1 MGESELVRERRL
13 VQMKYSARL
22 VTALAA
28 LALLVVAIVGLS
40 TRAEA
45 SAVPVDFE
53 TTVIVQ
59 SIDLPGTLDLEGGG
73 ADVLATTQIDVT
85 TFDDPTTP
93 AFTLV
98 AEHDVGSQLDT
109 SLTTLAVDQTHD
121 VLAAPEA
128 ASLITTTTDD
138 ATTRNIGIATGA
150 VALLTIPFGLFAWRT
165 RKDARAHAPFESS
178 FVDSGTDDGRHGT
191 TQSGADRTARRSG
204 TPYDPR
210 E

>member
-1 MGESELVRERRL
+1 
-13 VQMKYSARL
+13 MKYSARL

-85 TFDDPTTP
+85 TFDDGPTAP
-93 AFTLV
+93 VLTLE
-98 AEHDVGSQLDT
+98 AEHDVGTLDT
-109 SLTTLAVDQTHD
+109 SLTLAVDQTHD
-121 VLAAPEA
+121 VFAAPEA

>member
-1 MGESELVRERRL
+1 
-13 VQMKYSARL
+13 MKYSARL

-28 LALLVVAIVGLS
+28 LALLAVALIALS
-40 TRAEA
+40 NGAQA
-45 SAVPVDFE
+45 SAVPTDLSTAPAVA
-53 TTVIVQ
+53 Q

-73 ADVLATTQIDVT
+73 ADVLAITQIDAM
-85 TFDDPTTP
+85 TFDDGPTAP
-93 AFTLV
+93 VLTLE
-98 AEHDVGSQLDT
+98 AEHDVGTLDT
-109 SLTTLAVDQTHD
+109 SLTLAVDQTHD

-138 ATTRNIGIATGA
+138 ATRDIGIALGA
-150 VALLTIPFGLFAWRT
+150 IAAIPGIIGLGVLT
-165 RKDARAHAPFESS
+165 RKWRNRKYARAYAPFESS

-191 TQSGADRTARRSG
+191 TQSGADTTARRSG